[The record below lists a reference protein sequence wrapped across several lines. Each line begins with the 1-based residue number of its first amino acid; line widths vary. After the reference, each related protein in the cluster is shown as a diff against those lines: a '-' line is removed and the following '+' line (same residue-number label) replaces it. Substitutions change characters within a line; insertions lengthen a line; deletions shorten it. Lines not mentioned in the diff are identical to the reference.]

1 LYVKVWAMYGIIG
14 FILWFGMLLYI
25 LGKSAGIIWN
35 TRDPVMRN
43 QLCSL
48 CAGFGATLMCSYG
61 NEVMNV
67 VPTISIAYISW
78 SLIWLSTRW
87 DIPLL
92 KPATL

>member
-1 LYVKVWAMYGIIG
+1 MYGIIG

-48 CAGFGATLMCSYG
+48 CAGFGSTLLCSYG

-67 VPTISIAYISW
+67 VPTTSIVYISW

-87 DIPLL
+87 DTPLL
-92 KPATL
+92 KPVQL